1 MLNLYSQVQ
10 LFATVAHQAPLAMG
24 FPRQEYW
31 SRLPCLFLLFLN
43 GRNLSKM
50 IHCWEGDGGEGEGR
64 EKMISEERWA
74 AGIASLSLTW
84 KRRKKGQVTRGYLL
98 RSL

>member
-1 MLNLYSQVQ
+1 MSIFVVFKWKKLEQND
-10 LFATVAHQAPLAMG
+10 PL
-24 FPRQEYW
+24 
-31 SRLPCLFLLFLN
+31 L
-43 GRNLSKM
+43 GRR
-50 IHCWEGDGGEGEGR
+50 WWRGRGR
-64 EKMISEERWA
+64 EKMVSGERWA

>member
-1 MLNLYSQVQ
+1 MLSLYSCVQ
-10 LFATVAHQAPLAMG
+10 LFATVVHQAPLAMG

-31 SRLPCLFLLFLN
+31 SRLPRLLLFLN

-64 EKMISEERWA
+64 EKMSSGERWA
-74 AGIASLSLTW
+74 TGIASLSQMW
-84 KRRKKGQVTRGYLL
+84 KRRKKGQVTCRYLL
-98 RSL
+98 HSL